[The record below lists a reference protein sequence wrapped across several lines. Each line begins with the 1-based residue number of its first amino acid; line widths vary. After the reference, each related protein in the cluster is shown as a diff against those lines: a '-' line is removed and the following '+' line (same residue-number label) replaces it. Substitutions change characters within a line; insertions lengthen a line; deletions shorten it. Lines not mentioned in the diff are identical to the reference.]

1 MNILQRFIPSVE
13 SVSETGIDRLSKD
26 NMATVTA
33 ERGFFSRAFAGG
45 LFESN
50 HSNTRTTRVGVS
62 IEEGRKEER
71 KNESPLT

>member
-1 MNILQRFIPSVE
+1 MRAFQKQ
-13 SVSETGIDRLSKD
+13 GIDRLSKD

>member
-1 MNILQRFIPSVE
+1 
-13 SVSETGIDRLSKD
+13 
-26 NMATVTA
+26 MATVTA
-33 ERGFFSRAFAGG
+33 ARAVFSRAFAGG

-50 HSNTRTTRVGVS
+50 HSNTRTTMVGVS